1 LLSLPFANVLE
12 ASMRRAVALAIL
24 ILTACSS
31 SRPGEALP
39 GRSQTAAVRD
49 AGGSAL
55 RINPGDGAA
64 TTSVAFPIDAV
75 WKALPAVFDSLGIPI
90 NTVDPGLRAFGNS
103 GFKLTK
109 RLGKTSLSQYI
120 DCGQTQAFASADTY
134 EIYLVAMVQ
143 LHSSEPGATTVATS
157 VQASGKPLT
166 VRGDYT
172 RCSSKGELE
181 KRIAD
186 RVRAEAKK

>member
-1 LLSLPFANVLE
+1 
-12 ASMRRAVALAIL
+12 MRRAVPVTLL
-24 ILTACSS
+24 ILAACSSAS

-49 AGGSAL
+49 AAGGVL

-64 TTSVAFPIDAV
+64 TTSIAAPLDAV
-75 WKALPAVFDSLGIPI
+75 WESLPAVFDSLGIQV
-90 NTVDPGLRAFGNS
+90 NTVDPAIKAFGNS
-103 GFKLTK
+103 GFELSK

-120 DCGQTQAFASADTY
+120 DCGQAQAFPSADTY
-134 EIYLVAMVQ
+134 QIYLVVMLQ
-143 LHSSEPGATTVATS
+143 LRSADPATTTVATS
-157 VQASGKPLT
+157 VQASGKPVT

-172 RCSSKGELE
+172 RCSSKGVLE

-186 RVRAEAKK
+186 RIRDEATR